1 MITNRYAFSPYGVF
15 SLLRVSLTTVQFL
28 ELQLPDRV
36 HQTFYDAYELSR
48 ALRRPSSP
56 VTKKGRSSV
65 VDEDA
70 PPYDVEVKHLT
81 SLHLDNS
88 DAENNVSLQ
97 IPSFNRLSS
106 ARAGDHPHDTQFETI
121 VPPLRGLQLA
131 SAWFRL
137 QQ

>member
-1 MITNRYAFSPYGVF
+1 M
-15 SLLRVSLTTVQFL
+15 
-28 ELQLPDRV
+28 
-36 HQTFYDAYELSR
+36 
-48 ALRRPSSP
+48 
-56 VTKKGRSSV
+56 
-65 VDEDA
+65 DEDA

-88 DAENNVSLQ
+88 DAESNVTLQ

-106 ARAGDHPHDTQFETI
+106 ARAGDYPHDSQFETI
-121 VPPLRGLQLA
+121 MSPLRGLQPA